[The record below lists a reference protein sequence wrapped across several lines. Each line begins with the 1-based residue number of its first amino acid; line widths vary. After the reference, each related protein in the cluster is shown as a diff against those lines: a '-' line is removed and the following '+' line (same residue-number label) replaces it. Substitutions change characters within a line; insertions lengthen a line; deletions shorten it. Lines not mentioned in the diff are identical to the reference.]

1 MKKIYCLIVLLAAA
15 MCNAKAQFYVRAGL
29 GFAMPQAG
37 QTMDGTGQGYNGSQ
51 TYTTYTQV
59 YNVKPTSFSTGVH
72 GVLGV
77 GYMFSD
83 HVGVQLDGDA
93 GLSTKKYTF
102 SIDNVS
108 VGGVPSNVDIVQRA
122 KGPFVV
128 IPSLVLQTG
137 GEKINLYTRVGV
149 ALPLS
154 TKIVQDQILTNLPGN
169 GAVEVDDFTLNIKN
183 SFSLGFSAAAG
194 VQYKLSEKL
203 SLWGEISMLSMSV
216 YIKEADLTAV
226 TANGQSVALSQVS
239 GAQVVKY
246 SKNAIV
252 DSNGAQQPTYS
263 QPFSN
268 VGIQVG
274 IKFTLGEKRQHVSRR
289 DNEDIDDTKKPF
301 RRR

>member
-1 MKKIYCLIVLLAAA
+1 M
-15 MCNAKAQFYVRAGL
+15 
-29 GFAMPQAG
+29 
-37 QTMDGTGQGYNGSQ
+37 
-51 TYTTYTQV
+51 
-59 YNVKPTSFSTGVH
+59 
-72 GVLGV
+72 
-77 GYMFSD
+77 
-83 HVGVQLDGDA
+83 
-93 GLSTKKYTF
+93 
-102 SIDNVS
+102 
-108 VGGVPSNVDIVQRA
+108 
-122 KGPFVV
+122 
-128 IPSLVLQTG
+128 
-137 GEKINLYTRVGV
+137 